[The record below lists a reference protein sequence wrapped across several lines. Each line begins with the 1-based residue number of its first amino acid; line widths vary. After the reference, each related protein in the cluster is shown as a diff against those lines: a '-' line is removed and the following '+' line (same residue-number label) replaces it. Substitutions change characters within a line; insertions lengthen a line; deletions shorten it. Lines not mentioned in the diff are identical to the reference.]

1 MKLNT
6 INGYFI
12 KVKRIF
18 NKMRSQSF
26 LRLLYRRT
34 VLELRRKLAYQKWI
48 AKNCLTEKHIAD
60 ANQQVQEFQLLPKF
74 SVIMPVYNIDAE
86 WLEKAI
92 ESVLNQLYPH
102 WELCIADDASSKSHI
117 SSILTRYSQ
126 LDSRIKVIFRKNNG
140 HISAA
145 SNSALELATGDYIAL
160 LDHDDELSIDA
171 LFENAKLVNNHPNAD
186 FIYSDEDKLNLKG
199 ERFGAF
205 FKPDW
210 SPDYLHTCMYTC
222 HLSVYRTSLIRK
234 IGGFRSEFDGS
245 QDYDLALRVADET
258 KNIYHIAKILYHWR
272 AIPMSAASSSEAKPW
287 AYIAGKKA
295 LEEMIARSRY
305 PGRVEYTQNSGIY
318 RVHRDII
325 GQPLVSI
332 IIPSTG
338 IVSKF
343 NRGSHQLEKTISY
356 LENCLCS
363 IRKSSYK
370 NLEIVV
376 VDSYNISEVTLER
389 IKNFNIKLIRCSQAH
404 NLSRLIN
411 EGVLQANGK
420 FIVML
425 NARTEVMSS
434 NWIELMLE
442 FAQQKEI
449 GAVGAKLLSGNGNI
463 QHVGVILLSK
473 NPCNSFHHFD
483 ASHPGYHLSNK
494 VNKNYLAITGACLM
508 MRKKVFEKLGG
519 MDENLPINHNNVDLC
534 LQAHKAGYR
543 NVVTPFAQLKY
554 YEPERVS
561 RDKDVKSEE
570 KLKFEKKWSSYLEH
584 LGGDPYYN
592 VNFSQNSPNFE
603 LF

>member
-12 KVKRIF
+12 KVKRILK
-18 NKMRSQSF
+18 KMRSQSL

-34 VLELRRKLAYQKWI
+34 VLEFRRKLAYKKWI
-48 AKNCLTEKHIAD
+48 AKNCLTQKDIVD

-126 LDSRIKVIFRKNNG
+126 LDSRIKVVFRKNNG

-145 SNSALELATGDYIAL
+145 SNSALELATGNYIAL

-171 LFENAKLVNNHPNAD
+171 LFENAKLINNHPNAD

-305 PGRVEYTQNSGIY
+305 PGRVEYTENQGIY
-318 RVHRDII
+318 RVHRDVI

-338 IVSKF
+338 RISKF
-343 NRGSHQLEKTISY
+343 NRGSHLLKKAISSI
-356 LENCLCS
+356 ENCLRS
-363 IRKSSYK
+363 ISKSNFK
-370 NLEIVV
+370 NLELIVV
-376 VDSYNISEVTLER
+376 EGYDISEVTLNR
-389 IKNFNIKLIRCSQAH
+389 IKKFNVDLIRCSEPY
-404 NLSRLIN
+404 NLSRRIN
-411 EGVLQANGK
+411 KGVLHASGE
-420 FIVML
+420 FIIVL
-425 NARTEVMSS
+425 NDDIEVISS
-434 NWIELMLE
+434 DWIELMLQ

-449 GAVGAKLLSGNGNI
+449 GTVGAKLLLGNGNI
-463 QHVGVILLSK
+463 QHIGLILLSK
-473 NPCNSFHHFD
+473 NPCHAFRNFD
-483 ASHPGYHLSNK
+483 ANYPGYYLSNQ
-494 VNKNYLAITGACLM
+494 VNKNYLAVTGACLM
-508 MRKKVFEKLGG
+508 IRKEVFEKLGG
-519 MDENLPINHNNVDLC
+519 MDEDLPVNYNNVDLC

-543 NVVTPFAQLKY
+543 NVVTPFAQLKH
-554 YEPERVS
+554 YESASRYKAIKPE
-561 RDKDVKSEE
+561 D
-570 KLKFEKKWSSYLEH
+570 KLKFEYKWDQYLEH
-584 LGGDPYYN
+584 LNGDPYYN
-592 VNFSQNSPNFE
+592 VNLSQNTPNFE